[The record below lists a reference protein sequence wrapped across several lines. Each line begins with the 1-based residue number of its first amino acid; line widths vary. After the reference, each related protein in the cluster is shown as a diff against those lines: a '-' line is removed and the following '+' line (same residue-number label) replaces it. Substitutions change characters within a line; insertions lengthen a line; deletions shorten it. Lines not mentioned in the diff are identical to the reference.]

1 MRLDLYKNINTKQ
14 ILKAIGIK
22 EEDIP
27 RLRGVGIDDGK
38 ILIHTRT
45 GGGNR
50 EQYDS
55 VENYIN
61 GEYGLQD
68 DLKALNDKNSW
79 DYKYS
84 LKHGGVKKRRIE
96 LEERI
101 TNIIATKTG
110 TNELLR
116 DNPYFISDED
126 EEFDCTYANF
136 WYKIP
141 EKFTNKLLKLENKEA
156 KAVYGDSEVAIGL
169 MFGDKKAIKKANDN
183 LQSLNKNIK

>member
-1 MRLDLYKNINTKQ
+1 MRLDLYQNVNTKQ

-22 EEDIP
+22 ENDIP

-50 EQYDS
+50 DQYDS

-61 GEYGLQD
+61 GEYGLQK
-68 DLKALNDKNSW
+68 DLDALNDKKSW
-79 DYKYS
+79 DYGYY
-84 LKHGGVKKRRIE
+84 LKHGGIKKNRLE
-96 LEERI
+96 LEKRI

-116 DNPYFISDED
+116 DNPYFIFDED

-136 WYKIP
+136 WFRIP
-141 EKFTNKLLKLENKEA
+141 EKFTEKLLKLEDKKS
-156 KAVYGDSEVAIGL
+156 KAILGDGEIAIGL
-169 MFGDKKAIKKANDN
+169 MFGDKKAIKKAKDN
-183 LQSLNKNIK
+183 LKKLKI